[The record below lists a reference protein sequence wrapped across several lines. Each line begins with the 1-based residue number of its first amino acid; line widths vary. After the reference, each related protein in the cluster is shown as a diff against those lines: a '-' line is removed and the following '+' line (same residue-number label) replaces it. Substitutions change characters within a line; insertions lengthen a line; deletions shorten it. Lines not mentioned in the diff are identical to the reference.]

1 MEVIEHT
8 RRPDRVLDEARRAL
22 HPGGRLVLT
31 TPNYPM
37 KRLFD
42 VRAAIHQRRF
52 ARLRDDPTHI
62 SPLSAGR
69 LERLLRP
76 RFAILGLEGT
86 ALPGEGHWRWLGTLR
101 TSRLGRRLSN
111 KLFAVCGKGA

>member
-1 MEVIEHT
+1 M
-8 RRPDRVLDEARRAL
+8 
-22 HPGGRLVLT
+22 T

-42 VRAAIHQRRF
+42 LRAAVRQRSWD
-52 ARLRDDPTHI
+52 RLKDDPTHI

-76 RFAILGLEGT
+76 RFARVHLEGT
-86 ALPGEGHWRWLGTLR
+86 AILGEGHIRWLGCLR
-101 TSRLGRRLSN
+101 ESLIGLRLSN
-111 KLFAVCGKGA
+111 KLFALCVKRG